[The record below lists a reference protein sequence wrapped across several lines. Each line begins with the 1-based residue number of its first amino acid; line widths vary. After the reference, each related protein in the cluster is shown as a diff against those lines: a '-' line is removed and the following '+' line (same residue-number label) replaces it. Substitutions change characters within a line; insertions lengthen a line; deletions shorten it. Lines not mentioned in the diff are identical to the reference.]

1 MPGRLGVICG
11 ELASRRDG
19 LYEMRRHANANPDA
33 VLYDSDTIIVIQTN
47 KGVIWPF

>member
-19 LYEMRRHANANPDA
+19 LYETRRHANADPGA
-33 VLYDSDTIIVIQTN
+33 VLYDSDTLTVIQTN
-47 KGVIWPF
+47 KGS